1 LIQEIRQHVHH
12 YKIKEVC
19 PTCFSSFKKILK
31 EFAPQSTLNLNLQ
44 LMKTYALRAIVPMV
58 FLFTLI
64 SCSSNETEEII
75 APKAELI
82 QNYDYN
88 SSELQLADLINEHRV
103 SVGLNPLQLINH
115 VSYKSEEHNAYMIA
129 RQVVNHDL
137 FYQRSENIIEVL
149 GAVKVNE
156 NVAYNFISPNSAL
169 NAWLNSPGHKLNI
182 EGSFTHFGI
191 SIREDAT
198 TGKKYYTNIFVK
210 K

>member
-1 LIQEIRQHVHH
+1 
-12 YKIKEVC
+12 
-19 PTCFSSFKKILK
+19 
-31 EFAPQSTLNLNLQ
+31 
-44 LMKTYALRAIVPMV
+44 MKTYALRAIVPMA

-64 SCSSNETEEII
+64 SCSSNQSEEVT
-75 APKAELI
+75 AQKPTLV

-88 SSELQLADLINEHRV
+88 SSELELADLINEHRV
-103 SVGLNPLQLINH
+103 SLGLNPLQLINH

-129 RQVVNHDL
+129 RKVVNHDL
-137 FYQRSENIIEVL
+137 FAERSENIIEVL

-156 NVAYNFISPNSAL
+156 NVAYNFISPSSAL
-169 NAWLNSPGHKLNI
+169 NAWLNSPGHKANI

-198 TGKKYYTNIFVK
+198 TGKKYYTNIFIK